1 MPRVTTDDERVPGIV
16 PDTKNWTW
24 VVERP
29 CPECGHDSATV
40 GRDDVAPIIR
50 ANAQRWARVLA
61 LGDTVHRRPRPDRW
75 SPLEYA
81 CHVRDVFRI
90 YDHRLARMLTE
101 DDPTYLNWDQDAT
114 AIDERYGEQD
124 PAVVT
129 TDLTAAECRDC
140 RVARDDR
147 ADCRF
152 ECPCDRVL
160 PVTFVPVEEA
170 FRLSVVLLIRP
181 LPSGRSAKILLLPSK
196 LPAI

>member
-1 MPRVTTDDERVPGIV
+1 VTTDDERVPGIV

-129 TDLTAAECRDC
+129 TDLTAAAEQLATRFDGV
-140 RVARDDR
+140 RGEQWSRTGNRSDGARFTID
-147 ADCRF
+147 
-152 ECPCDRVL
+152 
-160 PVTFVPVEEA
+160 TFARYLVHDIVHHIEIDVP
-170 FRLSVVLLIRP
+170 
-181 LPSGRSAKILLLPSK
+181 
-196 LPAI
+196 